1 MKHLDKLVESK
12 LAEDPMVRRGLAWA
26 LTRLEDKRGFDLF
39 AQLFGAAWDGKE
51 EPFMHF
57 VSQLSRHL
65 RFELIKYIAIRYY
78 DDTDVIIAVNEK
90 LEVSHFDFH
99 EEIQYLE
106 ILLDTIG
113 ESRRASGRGWRD
125 LLN

>member
-1 MKHLDKLVESK
+1 
-12 LAEDPMVRRGLAWA
+12 
-26 LTRLEDKRGFDLF
+26 
-39 AQLFGAAWDGKE
+39 
-51 EPFMHF
+51 MHF

-65 RFELIKYIAIRYY
+65 RFDLVKYIAIRYY
-78 DDTDVIIAVNEK
+78 DDTDVIIALNEK

-113 ESRRASGRGWRD
+113 ESRRASKQGLKG
-125 LLN
+125 LLS

>member
-1 MKHLDKLVESK
+1 
-12 LAEDPMVRRGLAWA
+12 
-26 LTRLEDKRGFDLF
+26 
-39 AQLFGAAWDGKE
+39 
-51 EPFMHF
+51 MHF

-65 RFELIKYIAIRYY
+65 RFELVKYIAVRYY
-78 DDTDVIIAVNEK
+78 DDTDVIIALNEK

-125 LLN
+125 ILN